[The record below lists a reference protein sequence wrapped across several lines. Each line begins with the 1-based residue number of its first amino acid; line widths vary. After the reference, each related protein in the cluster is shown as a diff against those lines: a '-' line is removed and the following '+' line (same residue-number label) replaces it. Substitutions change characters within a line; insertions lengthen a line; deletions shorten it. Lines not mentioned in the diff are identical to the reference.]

1 MLLINEIYSW
11 ASNQKYRP
19 SSNIIE
25 NVFQYLDSQKQS
37 IRLLFTK
44 CAFIYKKNVNV
55 LYFLEQFPVNVKYGF
70 IISKKRYF

>member
-11 ASNQKYRP
+11 ARNQKYRP

-25 NVFQYLDSQKQS
+25 NILQYLDSQKQFKH
-37 IRLLFTK
+37 LFDYCLQNVHFYTR
-44 CAFIYKKNVNV
+44 KKVNV

-70 IISKKRYF
+70 IIF